1 MVNEIDLLT
10 AEIQQLK
17 AQVESLKPYAE
28 LGEFADKNISIDWV
42 DGKISMDY
50 GDILIFSDLIHNIKK
65 NKEQK
70 ND

>member
-1 MVNEIDLLT
+1 MGNEIKLLN

-28 LGEFADKNISIDWV
+28 IGKFAVKNIDIDW
-42 DGKISMDY
+42 DDCEINMDY
-50 GDILIFSDLIHNIKK
+50 SDILIFSDLIHNIKK